1 MKKILPNSFF
11 EFNFILFPFFLIPL
25 YYLFKSNLSAE
36 LVFLIFLVLFGETH
50 FASSFLFFNKENANY
65 IKKNFIVLIIIPFF
79 LCICYFI
86 FSLYFF
92 KIAVFFGAVASGI
105 HVTRQ
110 SIGISRLYKESI
122 NFNYELLIYFSS
134 LTFLLIGFL
143 RFYYEKFE
151 FFKEIFIFDLIY
163 KYFNI
168 ASSFN
173 LSFILLVLFLITI
186 GFLENANI
194 KKRIT
199 NVTAILIY
207 TPYLF
212 VDHIYDA
219 IIIGVGAHWL
229 QYLALNYKIYFYKKN
244 YNFSLFIKIFFI
256 LLYSITMSLLGYK
269 YHFSKDILEF
279 LIAIPLTL
287 QFFHYYIDAFIW
299 RFSVK
304 EIRQNIG
311 SKLFAA

>member
-1 MKKILPNSFF
+1 MKKILPSIFF

-25 YYLFKSNLSAE
+25 YYLFKSYLSID
-36 LVFLIFLVLFGETH
+36 LVFLLFLVLFGETH
-50 FASSFLFFNKENANY
+50 FASSFLFFNKENTNY
-65 IKKNFIVLIIIPFF
+65 IKKNFTVLIIIPVL
-79 LCICYFI
+79 LCLCYFI
-86 FSLYFF
+86 FSLFFF
-92 KIAVFFGAVASGI
+92 KIAVFFGAIASGI

-110 SIGISRLYKESI
+110 SIGISRLYADNR
-122 NFNYELLIYFSS
+122 NFKYELLIYFSS

-143 RFYYEKFE
+143 RFYYEKFK
-151 FFKEIFIFDLIY
+151 FFEEIFILDLFY

-168 ASSFN
+168 VSSFD
-173 LSFILLVLFLITI
+173 LFFISLLLFFIII

-199 NVTAILIY
+199 NITGILIY

-229 QYLALNYKIYFYKKN
+229 QYLALNYKIYFYKRN
-244 YNFSLFIKIFFI
+244 YNSNLFAKLIFI

-311 SKLFAA
+311 SRLFAT